1 VLFNLLGNAAK
12 FTEDG
17 RVTLRA
23 RREKENEQTWIHFTV
38 EDTGIGMTEEEQAE
52 IFETFEQADASL
64 TRAPEGAG
72 LGLTITQN
80 LCEMRGGVSKA
91 RRAKARR
98 LRSIYPPRWN
108 DAADPVKWTGSRFWK
123 RCASAT
129 TSRRCRSSSSRPKT

>member
-1 VLFNLLGNAAK
+1 MHVDKTKLRQALFNLLGNAAK

-38 EDTGIGMTEEEQAE
+38 EDTGIGMTEEQTE

-80 LCEMRGGVSKA
+80 LCGMRSGASKA

-98 LRSIYPPRWN
+98 LRPICPPRWN
-108 DAADPVKWTGSRFWK
+108 DAADPVNRKKTGR
-123 RCASAT
+123 
-129 TSRRCRSSSSRPKT
+129 